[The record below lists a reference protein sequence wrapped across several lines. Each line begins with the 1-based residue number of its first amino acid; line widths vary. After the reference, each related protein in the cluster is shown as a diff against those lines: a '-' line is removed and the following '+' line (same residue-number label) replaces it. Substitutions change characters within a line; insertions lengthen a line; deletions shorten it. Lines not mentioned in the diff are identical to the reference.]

1 MISLYCCSDRGEAL
15 GKQIAAHFM
24 TPPLNEKNDQVRSYT
39 LEEAK
44 AKGGIKACAAADFK
58 DSAAMIFIGAT
69 GIAVRAIAPLIESKF
84 TDPAVLVIDDQG
96 RFVISLLSGHV
107 GGGNA
112 LAVELAKAIGAT
124 PVVTTASDGMGLAS
138 IDLVLKAAGVPVH
151 LYRDLALN
159 LASRM
164 LKGEIVA
171 LYTEEPERLSACG
184 LEGIKL
190 LDRWEDLL
198 AAKATIKLYI
208 GNRLSRIA
216 EVEKMNELGKIA
228 ELGKWENAYVAIPK
242 NLVLGTG
249 SRKGLDNELYK
260 NAFEAYMASLDL
272 SPKGVRVLA
281 SVDIKAEESCMLALA
296 ETYEMETRFYTKEAL
311 STVQE
316 AFPRSEQVYKVL
328 GLNGVAG
335 PAAYLLSQGHLIGD
349 VWKGSGC
356 TFAIGR
362 EQTW

>member
-15 GKQIAAHFM
+15 GKQIASYFTASK
-24 TPPLNEKNDQVRSYT
+24 LNENPHRVKSYSVA
-39 LEEAK
+39 EAK
-44 AKGGIKACAAADFK
+44 AKGGIKACVGEDFK
-58 DSAAMIFIGAT
+58 AAEALIFIGAT
-69 GIAVRAIAPLIESKF
+69 GIAVRAIAPLVESKF

-96 RFVISLLSGHV
+96 RFVISLLSGHI
-107 GGGNA
+107 GGGNVM
-112 LAVELAKAIGAT
+112 AVEIAKAIGAT
-124 PVVTTASDGMGLAS
+124 PVVTTASDGMGIAS
-138 IDLVLKAAGVPVH
+138 IDLVLKASGVPVH
-151 LYRDLALN
+151 HYRDLALH

-164 LKGEIVA
+164 LKGETIA
-171 LYTEEPERLSACG
+171 LYTEEPHRLSACG

-198 AAKATIKLYI
+198 AAKETIKLYI

-216 EVEKMNELGKIA
+216 ELEKTAEMEMSVEV
-228 ELGKWENAYVAIPK
+228 ENKKNVFVAVPQ

-249 SRKGLDNELYK
+249 SRKDLEPEVYQK
-260 NAFEAYMASLDL
+260 AYEDYMKSLDL
-272 SPKGVRVLA
+272 SPKAVSILA

-296 ETYEMETRFYTKEAL
+296 KTYEMETHFFTKDEL

-328 GLNGVAG
+328 GINGVAG
-335 PAAYLLSQGHLIGD
+335 PAAYKLSQGQLIGE

-356 TFAIGR
+356 TFAVGR